1 MRLEVREAVVLKDRP
16 KRITQYQGGMAFGKG
31 GTGHA
36 SGLVRHWGKRLRA

>member
-1 MRLEVREAVVLKDRP
+1 
-16 KRITQYQGGMAFGKG
+16 MAFGKG